1 MCLMPRLKAVAEN
14 KIQENKLTVV
24 RQINKLRQQR
34 QHQIEIDAYT
44 IAFNKLSVPKIFFN
58 SIDY

>member
-14 KIQENKLTVV
+14 KIQENKLTVG

-34 QHQIEIDAYT
+34 HHQIEIDAYT
-44 IAFNKLSVPKIFFN
+44 IAFNKLSVKKIFF
-58 SIDY
+58 

>member
-14 KIQENKLTVV
+14 KIQENKLTVG

-34 QHQIEIDAYT
+34 QQQIEIDADT
-44 IAFNKLSVPKIFFN
+44 AFNKLSVHKNIF
-58 SIDY
+58 